1 MFLCARRPEARA
13 LLTSVGPKLAA
24 NGRLYAKQGRGQPG
38 RAPCLGGAARRSA
51 AEPRG
56 ALGFTR
62 RARTGLLGAGF
73 SPHPTTLFF
82 LRAERPEGEARRYIN
97 SIYFSFCLHI
107 LLFC

>member
-1 MFLCARRPEARA
+1 MAYKHLRF
-13 LLTSVGPKLAA
+13 GKGKLAA

-62 RARTGLLGAGF
+62 RARTGLLGD
-73 SPHPTTLFF
+73 STN
-82 LRAERPEGEARRYIN
+82 RAFKY
-97 SIYFSFCLHI
+97 
-107 LLFC
+107 